1 MEYEVSRNLTK
12 NFTNQNFY
20 IDYYIIYINI
30 QKNFYKFHLNKIKK
44 GFMTVAIDYFLLVGF
59 CFALSSGL
67 FLGLKSIK
75 LI

>member
-1 MEYEVSRNLTK
+1 MKSLEDKKTRK
-12 NFTNQNFY
+12 IFINQNFY

-30 QKNFYKFHLNKIKK
+30 QKNFYKFHCNKIKK
-44 GFMTVAIDYFLLVGF
+44 VFMTVAIDYFLLIGF